1 MSKGSFFFSLM
12 ITHSASI
19 NPAGAKQMMD
29 EFSTINSFM
38 LNLLTS
44 EIGYFIIHQR
54 PVPPDAEGAF
64 PG

>member
-1 MSKGSFFFSLM
+1 M

-19 NPAGAKQMMD
+19 NPAGAKQMID
-29 EFSTINSFM
+29 EFSTISSFM

-54 PVPPDAEGAF
+54 PVPPDDEGAF

>member
-1 MSKGSFFFSLM
+1 MSKGSLLFFFNDYPQL
-12 ITHSASI
+12 SI
-19 NPAGAKQMMD
+19 NPAGAKQMID
-29 EFSTINSFM
+29 EFSTISSFM

-54 PVPPDAEGAF
+54 PVPPDDEGAF

>member
-54 PVPPDAEGAF
+54 PVPPDDEGAF